1 MTKATVTPKISG
13 SLTLMSIQPE
23 NQIIT
28 QKDYPLANY
37 QKIIKKC
44 RNISA

>member
-13 SLTLMSIQPE
+13 PLTLMSIQPE
-23 NQIIT
+23 NQIT